1 MSASFLLLA
10 LLASGAAPT
19 PGPVP
24 TTNVASASAPAP
36 SPLLTTRIADTSA
49 PTPSA
54 RMEGASAPTPGAVLT
69 SGLADASA
77 PTPALVPTAT
87 VTGTS
92 TQPASRTAAF
102 ALIIGVNRGHEPDQP
117 VLRYADDDA
126 ARYLDLFRLLGA
138 RTYLLAR
145 LDDNTRRLHP
155 QAAAEAL
162 DPKRAEL
169 ATAVKRLSEDIALAR
184 SRGVEAVAYVVY
196 AGHGNVRNGEGY
208 VSLEDGPLTAPM
220 LSDQVVGALG
230 ADRVH
235 LIVDACYSYFL
246 AYSRGPGGQRRP
258 LPEGFTRAVGLAQA
272 DNVGLLL
279 STSSARESHEWEAFQ
294 AGVFNHEVRSG
305 LFGAADADADGQVS
319 YREIAAFVERAN
331 AAIPNDRFRPQVH
344 ARPPKG
350 SEQLVDLRPGLDRR
364 LEVEGSKGAHYV
376 LEDANGVRLAEFH
389 NAPGQSL
396 RLLRPPPRG
405 PVYLWRVGDSTEFP
419 LPSAPDVV
427 SLESLSPEPVRVASR
442 GAAHAAFQHI
452 FSLPFGQESVTD
464 FEFPSIPPLVPFE
477 PEEARGLWSRRKPL
491 GWGALGVGAAS
502 AGVGLWSTLKARDLR
517 DGITPGMSQ
526 AEAASRNG
534 RIRSLNTRSGVLYG
548 LGGAAALGGAL
559 LLLWPEGDTI
569 PLTTASPD
577 GAALGVAGEF

>member
-1 MSASFLLLA
+1 MSSALPLLA
-10 LLASGAAPT
+10 LLASGLASTPAPEAASAAAP
-19 PGPVP
+19 
-24 TTNVASASAPAP
+24 
-36 SPLLTTRIADTSA
+36 
-49 PTPSA
+49 
-54 RMEGASAPTPGAVLT
+54 
-69 SGLADASA
+69 
-77 PTPALVPTAT
+77 
-87 VTGTS
+87 
-92 TQPASRTAAF
+92 QASRTASF
-102 ALIIGVNRGHEPDQP
+102 ALIIGVNRGDEPDQP

-162 DPKRAEL
+162 DPKHAEL
-169 ATAVKRLSEDIALAR
+169 STAVKRLSEDITLAR
-184 SRGVEAVAYVVY
+184 SRGVRTVAYVVY

-305 LFGAADADADGQVS
+305 LFGAADADGDGQVS

-331 AAIPNDRFRPQVH
+331 AAIPNDRYRPQVH
-344 ARPPKG
+344 ARPPKD
-350 SEQLVDLRPGLDRR
+350 SEQLVDLRQGLERR

-405 PVYLWRVGDSTEFP
+405 PVYLWRVGDATEFP
-419 LPSAPDVV
+419 VPAAPDVV
-427 SLESLSPEPVRVASR
+427 SLESLTSEPVRVASR

-452 FSLPFGQESVTD
+452 FTLPFSQESVTG
-464 FEFPSIPPLVPFE
+464 FQFPSPMPPTP
-477 PEEARGLWSRRKPL
+477 PAGRGWSTRTWL
-491 GWGALGVGAAS
+491 GLNGVALGGAS
-502 AGVGLWSTLKARDLR
+502 AGAGLYATLKARGLR
-517 DGITPGMSQ
+517 DGITPDMPQ
-526 AEAASRNG
+526 AEAAARNS
-534 RIRSLNTRSGVLYG
+534 RIRSLNSRSTLLYG
-548 LGGAAALGGAL
+548 LGGAAVLGGTL
-559 LLLWPEGDTI
+559 LLLWPEAEALPMAAI
-569 PLTTASPD
+569 SPD
-577 GAALGVAGEF
+577 GATFGIAGGF

>member
-1 MSASFLLLA
+1 MPSARRL
-10 LLASGAAPT
+10 PT
-19 PGPVP
+19 PGPRG
-24 TTNVASASAPAP
+24 VAGSGAPEA
-36 SPLLTTRIADTSA
+36 A
-49 PTPSA
+49 
-54 RMEGASAPTPGAVLT
+54 
-69 SGLADASA
+69 
-77 PTPALVPTAT
+77 
-87 VTGTS
+87 
-92 TQPASRTAAF
+92 RTASF

-126 ARYLDLFRLLGA
+126 ARYLDLFRLIGA

-169 ATAVKRLSEDIALAR
+169 ATTVKRLSEDIALAR
-184 SRGVEAVAYVVY
+184 SRGVQTVTYVVY

-230 ADRVH
+230 SDRVH

-305 LFGAADADADGQVS
+305 LFGAADADGDGQVS

-350 SEQLVDLRPGLDRR
+350 DEQLVDLRPGLQRR

-376 LEDANGVRLAEFH
+376 LEDANGVRLAEFN

-405 PVYLWRVGDSTEFP
+405 PVYLRRVGDETEFP
-419 LPSAPDVV
+419 LPSVPDVV
-427 SLESLSPEPVRVASR
+427 SLESLSAEPVRVASR
-442 GAAHAAFQHI
+442 GAAHTAFQHI
-452 FSLPFGQESVTD
+452 FSLPFGRDVVTG
-464 FEFPSIPPLVPFE
+464 FQYPPEMSQSFPE
-477 PEEARGLWSRRKPL
+477 PGSGGLWGRRKPL
-491 GWGALGVGAAS
+491 GWSGLALGTAS
-502 AGVGLWSTLKARDLR
+502 AGAGLWATLKARSVR
-517 DGITPGMSQ
+517 DEITPDLPQ
-526 AEAASRNG
+526 QEAAARNS
-534 RIRSLNTRSGVLYG
+534 RIRKLNSASGVLYG
-548 LGGAAALGGAL
+548 VGGAAVLGGAL
-559 LLLWPEGDTI
+559 LLLWPEGGGDTM
-569 PLTTASPD
+569 PLASAGPD
-577 GAALGVAGEF
+577 GASFGVVGAF

>member
-1 MSASFLLLA
+1 MSSALLLLA
-10 LLASGAAPT
+10 VLTA
-19 PGPVP
+19 
-24 TTNVASASAPAP
+24 NVASATGPAALPAASRTVTSGVVGATHSAPA
-36 SPLLTTRIADTSA
+36 SA
-49 PTPSA
+49 
-54 RMEGASAPTPGAVLT
+54 ASHVIT
-69 SGLADASA
+69 SGVAS
-77 PTPALVPTAT
+77 
-87 VTGTS
+87 TS
-92 TQPASRTAAF
+92 TPPASRTASF
-102 ALIIGVNRGHEPDQP
+102 ALIIGVNRSHEPDLP

-155 QAAAEAL
+155 QAAAEAM
-162 DPKRAEL
+162 DPKRSEL
-169 ATAVKRLSEDIALAR
+169 TSAVKRLSEDIALAR

-305 LFGAADADADGQVS
+305 LFGAADADGDGQVS

-396 RLLRPPPRG
+396 RLMRPPPRG
-405 PVYLWRVGDSTEFP
+405 PVFLWRVGDDTEFP
-419 LPSAPDVV
+419 VPAGPDVV
-427 SLESLSPEPVRVASR
+427 TLESLSAEPVRVASR

-452 FSLPFGQESVTD
+452 FTLPFGRESVTG
-464 FEFPSIPPLVPFE
+464 FQFPSAPPPMSE
-477 PEEARGLWSRRKPL
+477 PGFWGTRRSFGWSGL
-491 GWGALGVGAAS
+491 ALGAAS
-502 AGVGLWSTLKARDLR
+502 TGVGLWTTLKARDIR
-517 DGITPGMSQ
+517 NGVTPELPQ
-526 AEAASRNG
+526 QEAAARND
-534 RIRSLNTRSGVLYG
+534 RIRRLNTTSGLLYG

-559 LLLWPEGDTI
+559 LLLWPEADTL
-569 PLTTASPD
+569 PLASVSPD
-577 GAALGVAGEF
+577 GATLGVSGAF

>member
-1 MSASFLLLA
+1 M
-10 LLASGAAPT
+10 LASGAA
-19 PGPVP
+19 
-24 TTNVASASAPAP
+24 
-36 SPLLTTRIADTSA
+36 
-49 PTPSA
+49 
-54 RMEGASAPTPGAVLT
+54 
-69 SGLADASA
+69 
-77 PTPALVPTAT
+77 TPAAAT
-87 VTGTS
+87 S
-92 TQPASRTAAF
+92 PASRTASF

-155 QAAAEAL
+155 QAAAEAQ

-169 ATAVKRLSEDIALAR
+169 AAAVKRLSEDIALAR

-305 LFGAADADADGQVS
+305 LFGAADADGDGQVS

-350 SEQLVDLRPGLDRR
+350 SEQLVDLRPGLERR
-364 LEVEGSKGAHYV
+364 LEVDGSKGAHYV

-405 PVYLWRVGDSTEFP
+405 PVFLWRVGDATEFP
-419 LPSAPDVV
+419 VPAAPDVV
-427 SLESLSPEPVRVASR
+427 SLDSLSAEPVRVASR
-442 GAAHAAFQHI
+442 GAAHTAFQHI
-452 FSLPFGQESVTD
+452 FTLPFGQESVAG
-464 FEFPSIPPLVPFE
+464 FQFPPLSPLMPPE
-477 PEEARGLWSRRKPL
+477 PGARGLWAARKPV
-491 GWGALGVGAAS
+491 GWSALAAGAAA
-502 AGVGLWSTLKARDLR
+502 AGVGLWSTLEARDLR
-517 DGITPGMSQ
+517 DGITPSMSQ
-526 AEAASRNG
+526 AEAASRNR
-534 RIRSLNTRSGVLYG
+534 RIRSLNTRGGLLYG

-559 LLLWPEGDTI
+559 LLLWPRGETV
-569 PLTTASPD
+569 PLATASPD
-577 GAALGVAGEF
+577 GAALGVAGAF

>member
-1 MSASFLLLA
+1 MSSPLLLLA
-10 LLASGAAPT
+10 LLASGAAST
-19 PGPVP
+19 A
-24 TTNVASASAPAP
+24 TA
-36 SPLLTTRIADTSA
+36 L
-49 PTPSA
+49 
-54 RMEGASAPTPGAVLT
+54 
-69 SGLADASA
+69 
-77 PTPALVPTAT
+77 TPAAAAATPPT
-87 VTGTS
+87 
-92 TQPASRTAAF
+92 SRTASF

-162 DPKRAEL
+162 DPKQAEL

-184 SRGVEAVAYVVY
+184 SRGVETVAYVVY

-305 LFGAADADADGQVS
+305 LFGAADADGDGQVS

-350 SEQLVDLRPGLDRR
+350 SEQLVDLRPGLERR

-389 NAPGQSL
+389 NAPGQPL

-419 LPSAPDVV
+419 VPSAPDVV
-427 SLESLSPEPVRVASR
+427 SLESLSAEPVRVASR

-452 FSLPFGQESVTD
+452 FTLPFSRESVSG
-464 FEFPSIPPLVPFE
+464 FQFPPIMPLTPPGLDS
-477 PEEARGLWSRRKPL
+477 RGLWGARRPL
-491 GWGALGVGAAS
+491 GWGALALGGAA
-502 AGVGLWSTLKARDLR
+502 GVAGLWTTLEAKDLR
-517 DGITPGMSQ
+517 RGITPDMSQ
-526 AEAASRNG
+526 AETASRNR
-534 RIRSLNTRSGVLYG
+534 RIRSLNTRGGLLYG

-559 LLLWPEGDTI
+559 LLLWPQGETV
-569 PLTTASPD
+569 PLATASPD
-577 GAALGVAGEF
+577 GAALGVAGAF

>member
-1 MSASFLLLA
+1 MSSALALLA
-10 LLASGAAPT
+10 LLTAGI
-19 PGPVP
+19 
-24 TTNVASASAPAP
+24 ASASPPEDAPA
-36 SPLLTTRIADTSA
+36 
-49 PTPSA
+49 
-54 RMEGASAPTPGAVLT
+54 
-69 SGLADASA
+69 
-77 PTPALVPTAT
+77 
-87 VTGTS
+87 
-92 TQPASRTAAF
+92 ASRTASF
-102 ALIIGVNRGHEPDQP
+102 ALIIGVNRSHEPDLP

-155 QAAAEAL
+155 QAAAEAM

-184 SRGVEAVAYVVY
+184 RRGVEAVAYVVY

-305 LFGAADADADGQVS
+305 LFGAADADGDGQVS

-350 SEQLVDLRPGLDRR
+350 SEQLVDLRPGLERR
-364 LEVEGSKGAHYV
+364 LEIEGSKGAHYV

-389 NAPGQSL
+389 NAPGQPL

-405 PVYLWRVGDSTEFP
+405 PVFLWRVGDATEFP
-419 LPSAPDVV
+419 VPVGPDVV
-427 SLESLSPEPVRVASR
+427 TLESLSAEPVRVASR

-452 FSLPFGQESVTD
+452 FTLPFSRESVTG
-464 FEFPSIPPLVPFE
+464 FQFPSAPPLAPE
-477 PEEARGLWSRRKPL
+477 PGFWGSRRSF
-491 GWGALGVGAAS
+491 GWSGLALGAAS
-502 AGVGLWSTLKARDLR
+502 TGVGLWTTLKARDIR
-517 DGITPGMSQ
+517 DGVTPELPQ
-526 AEAASRNG
+526 QEAAARNG
-534 RIRSLNTRSGVLYG
+534 RIRRLNTASGLLYG
-548 LGGAAALGGAL
+548 LGGAAALSGAL
-559 LLLWPEGDTI
+559 LLLWPEADALPRVSAGN
-569 PLTTASPD
+569 D
-577 GAALGVAGEF
+577 GAAIGISGAF

>member
-1 MSASFLLLA
+1 MSSPLLLLA
-10 LLASGAAPT
+10 LLASGVAGAAPT
-19 PGPVP
+19 PP
-24 TTNVASASAPAP
+24 AAPA
-36 SPLLTTRIADTSA
+36 
-49 PTPSA
+49 
-54 RMEGASAPTPGAVLT
+54 
-69 SGLADASA
+69 
-77 PTPALVPTAT
+77 
-87 VTGTS
+87 
-92 TQPASRTAAF
+92 ASRTASF

-126 ARYLDLFRLLGA
+126 ARYLDLFRLVGA

-162 DPKRAEL
+162 DPKLAEL
-169 ATAVKRLSEDIALAR
+169 STTVKRLSEDIALAR

-305 LFGAADADADGQVS
+305 LFGAADADGDGQVS

-350 SEQLVDLRPGLDRR
+350 SEQLVDLRPGLERR
-364 LEVEGSKGAHYV
+364 LEVEGSRGAHYV

-427 SLESLSPEPVRVASR
+427 SLESLSAEPVRVASR

-452 FSLPFGQESVTD
+452 FTLPFSQESVTG
-464 FEFPSIPPLVPFE
+464 FQFPPAMPLPPPA
-477 PEEARGLWSRRKPL
+477 PDARGPWDARRPL
-491 GWGALGVGAAS
+491 GWSALALGTAS
-502 AGVGLWSTLKARDLR
+502 AGAGLWATLKANDLR
-517 DGITPGMSQ
+517 DGITPDVPQ
-526 AEAASRNG
+526 REAAARNS
-534 RIRSLNTRSGVLYG
+534 RIRGLNTRSGLLYG
-548 LGGAAALGGAL
+548 LGGAAVLGGTL
-559 LLLWPEGDTI
+559 LLLWPEAEAL
-569 PLTTASPD
+569 PMAAASPD